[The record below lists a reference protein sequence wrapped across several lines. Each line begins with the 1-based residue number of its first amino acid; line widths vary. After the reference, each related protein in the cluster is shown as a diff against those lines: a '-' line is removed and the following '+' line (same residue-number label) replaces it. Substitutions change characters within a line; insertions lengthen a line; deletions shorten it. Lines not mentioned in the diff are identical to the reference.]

1 MPSRIPEA
9 ISDPKALLN
18 KLPQKRMAVR
28 KPSSLCLYHF
38 ERKNTAP
45 CHSVRTST
53 KHLPVSTYWVKCALA
68 NTQEEAGQESTG
80 KVVGNSSQGRDETPK
95 GHTSGEVYGRFP
107 EMIEEHVSV
116 SSWRGSQLSVR
127 SRSRTKDVRWNLRGD
142 ISDVKNT
149 QDGGELIPSEAQIF
163 LETT

>member
-1 MPSRIPEA
+1 M
-9 ISDPKALLN
+9 SDPKALLN
-18 KLPQKRMAVR
+18 KLPQTRMAVR
-28 KPSSLCLYHF
+28 KPSSLRLYHF
-38 ERKNTAP
+38 ERMNKAP
-45 CHSVRTST
+45 CRSVRTST
-53 KHLPVSTYWVKCALA
+53 KHSPVLTYWEKRTLA
-68 NTQEEAGQESTG
+68 NTQKEAGQESTD
-80 KVVGNSSQGRDETPK
+80 KVVGDSGQDRDKTPK